1 MQIAGRIVGE
11 KLLINLRRRRN
22 ILPNLQSEA
31 VTMLRKQHL
40 QQQYNHGRK
49 RYNAAGDVPF
59 VPVRFTN
66 VYCHH
71 CQKLFTSLTQRHAAQ
86 HGYKTPEEMIFLGGA
101 EVRNG

>member
-1 MQIAGRIVGE
+1 
-11 KLLINLRRRRN
+11 
-22 ILPNLQSEA
+22 
-31 VTMLRKQHL
+31 MLRKQHL

-49 RYNAAGDVPF
+49 RYGVPSDVPF

-101 EVRNG
+101 EVQRGP